1 MWPVY
6 YLEEIHFGSYADDNT
21 PFVSEATLENSLFEG
36 FLDNQMKTNP
46 KKCELLMNV
55 NKLALT

>member
-6 YLEEIHFGSYADDNT
+6 YLEEIHFGSYANDNA